1 MAQNNAA
8 MQAFTQGFW
17 KHTRFYGD
25 WRRDKY
31 QFPIDKEEMNRYDIF
46 HKFFLLA
53 RDNQVFSHPIQR
65 PNPRILDLGTG
76 TGIWAI
82 NVAENYLPGA
92 HIMAVD
98 LNRIQPRLIP
108 PNMQTMQFDLED
120 ASWEPLLKDCDLIH
134 MRMLLGSIHNNLWAA
149 TYQKAF
155 EHTTPG
161 GYIEQVEIDWIPS
174 WEGTDLPEHSS
185 FLEWAQKFLRGM
197 DAFQRS
203 ARVHT
208 ATVKGMM
215 QAAGF
220 VEFEERTIRCY
231 VNPWCEDAHD
241 KVVAQWF
248 NLCLIDGVQAMSLAP
263 MIENLGMSID
273 QVNELQNAVKS
284 ECCKLRYHAYCT
296 MHIWTARRP
305 AEAIG

>member
-8 MQAFTQGFW
+8 QTTFTQGFW

-53 RDNQVFSHPIQR
+53 RKNEAFSYPIQR
-65 PNPRILDLGTG
+65 PNPRVLDLGTG

-82 NVAENYLPGA
+82 NVAEYYLRNA
-92 HIMAVD
+92 EIMAVD
-98 LNRIQPRLIP
+98 LNRIQPALIP

-134 MRMLLGSIHNNLWAA
+134 MRMLLGSIHNSLWPA
-149 TYQKAF
+149 TYQRAF
-155 EHTTPG
+155 EHTIPG

-174 WEGTDLPEHSS
+174 WEGSDLPEHSAL
-185 FLEWAQKFLRGM
+185 LEWARKFLQGM
-197 DAFQRS
+197 DGFQRS

-208 ATVKGMM
+208 PSVRGMM

-231 VNPWCEDAHD
+231 VNPWCDDAQD
-241 KVVAQWF
+241 KLVAQWF

-263 MIENLGMSID
+263 MIENLGMNID
-273 QVNELQNAVKS
+273 QVNALQDAVKL

-305 AEAIG
+305 M